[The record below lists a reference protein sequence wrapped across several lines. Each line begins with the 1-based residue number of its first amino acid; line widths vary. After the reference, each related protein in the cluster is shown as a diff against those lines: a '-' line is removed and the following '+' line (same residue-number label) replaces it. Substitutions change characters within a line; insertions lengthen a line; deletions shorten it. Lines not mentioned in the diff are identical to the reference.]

1 MMGRGEPC
9 GTFCSPTK
17 CWVGQVPVDV
27 PHEVEIQRQ
36 VQVPVPVTRQ
46 VFVDVPTPVD
56 QPFEQLVH
64 STRDVHVPVPRT
76 VFLAV
81 GQIGYRAI
89 SNTGT

>member
-46 VFVDVPTPVD
+46 VPALFSAVSSV
-56 QPFEQLVH
+56 LVC
-64 STRDVHVPVPRT
+64 SLPPREDGG
-76 VFLAV
+76 A
-81 GQIGYRAI
+81 
-89 SNTGT
+89 

>member
-46 VFVDVPTPVD
+46 VPTL
-56 QPFEQLVH
+56 F
-64 STRDVHVPVPRT
+64 SA
-76 VFLAV
+76 VFSVVVCSLPLRE
-81 GQIGYRAI
+81 GG
-89 SNTGT
+89 GTWGCW

>member
-1 MMGRGEPC
+1 MCCGESW
-9 GTFCSPTK
+9 GTFCSAATW
-17 CWVGQVPVDV
+17 WVGQVPVDV
-27 PHEVEIQRQ
+27 PQEVEIQRQ

-76 VFLAV
+76 AFLAV
-81 GQIGYRAI
+81 GQRGYRTSI